1 MIYGRFTKKAEAAL
15 ILARE
20 CAADFGHSYIGTE
33 HILWGLVKEG
43 TGVAASVLLTN
54 GANEERIGNK
64 ILELIGTGEGS
75 PANLNYTP
83 RTKRVMELSYAEAR
97 RMGQNYIGTEH
108 ILIGIMREGESVAV
122 KILSDLGIDIRKL
135 YESILAMLSEDTPM
149 AAVQNRP
156 KAADVETPTLDQF
169 GRDLTYLVREG
180 KVDPVIGRDKEIERV
195 IQILSRRTKNN
206 PCLIGEPGVGKT
218 AICEG
223 LAHKI
228 IEGNVPE
235 TLKDKRVGTLGR
247 SSLVAGAKYRGEFED
262 RLKKSIEEIM
272 SAGNVVLFID
282 ELHTIVGAGAAEGAI
297 DAANILKP
305 LLARGEIQIIGAT
318 TLDEYRKHIE
328 KDAALERRFQPISVG
343 EPTPEEAIEIL
354 KGIRDKYEAHH
365 KVKITDKALEAAV
378 RLSCRYINDRFLP
391 DKAIDLIDE
400 ASSKVRLTSFTAPP
414 DLKDLEHRIENLHK
428 MKEDAIVSQEFE
440 KAASLRD
447 EENKLKEE
455 LSSKMEAWKMEKSK
469 HTQVV
474 SEEEIAAIIGSW
486 TGIPVSRL
494 AQEETERL
502 KNMESVLHQRVIGQ
516 EDAVK
521 AVSRAIRRGR
531 VGLKD
536 PKRPVGSFIFLG
548 PTGVGKTE
556 LSKALAEALFG
567 DESLMIRIDMSEYME
582 KHSVSRLVGSPPG
595 YVGYDEGG
603 QLTEKVRRKPYAVVL
618 FDEIEKA
625 HPDVFNMLLQILD
638 DGRLTDSTGR
648 VVNFRNTVIIMTSN
662 VGAREI
668 VDPKRLGFGSIEEN
682 ATRDYEDMKKNVMSE
697 LKRAFRPEFLN
708 RVDEIIVF
716 HPLSRN
722 EIKEIASLMLNETS
736 KRLSQNNISLEIS
749 EDIKNFLA
757 EKGYDKTYGARPLKR
772 AIQEQIEDKLAE
784 AILDGLIKD
793 GDKVSVSFEE
803 GKIAVKP
810 INDAE
815 NIKNGTADEK
825 ERENEK

>member
-1 MIYGRFTKKAEAAL
+1 MIYGRYTKKAETAL
-15 ILARE
+15 IYARD
-20 CAADFGHSYIGTE
+20 CAQNFGHTYIGTE
-33 HILWGLVKEG
+33 HILWGLAKEG
-43 TGVAASVLLTN
+43 SGVAASVLLLN
-54 GANEERIGNK
+54 NVSEERIREK
-64 ILELIGTGEGS
+64 IGELIGTGEGS
-75 PANLNYTP
+75 GPSLSYTP
-83 RTKRVMELSYAEAR
+83 RTKRVLELSYAEAR

-122 KILSDLGIDIRKL
+122 RILTDLGVDIRKL
-135 YESILAMLSEDTPM
+135 YENILAMLSEDTP
-149 AAVQNRP
+149 AAVNAGKPRVT
-156 KAADVETPTLDQF
+156 DVETPTLDQF
-169 GRDLTYLVREG
+169 GRDLTALVREG
-180 KVDPVIGRDKEIERV
+180 RVDPVIGRDKEIERV

-228 IEGNVPE
+228 VDGNVPE
-235 TLKDKRVGTLGR
+235 TLKDKRVVTLDL
-247 SSLVAGAKYRGEFED
+247 SSMVAGAKYRGEFED
-262 RLKKSIEEIM
+262 RLKKSIEEIRN
-272 SAGNVVLFID
+272 AGNVVLFID
-282 ELHTIVGAGAAEGAI
+282 EMHTIVGAGAAEGAI

-328 KDAALERRFQPISVG
+328 KDAALERRFQPITIG
-343 EPTPEEAIEIL
+343 EPTEEEAIAIL

-365 KVKITDKALEAAV
+365 GVKITDKAIEAAV
-378 RLSCRYINDRFLP
+378 KLSSRYINDRYLP

-400 ASSKVRLTSFTAPP
+400 ASSKVRLQCFTAPP
-414 DLKDLEHRIENLHK
+414 DMKELERKIEELHK
-428 MKEDAIVSQEFE
+428 MKEDAIVQQEFE
-440 KAASLRD
+440 RAASLRD

-455 LSSKMEAWKMEKSK
+455 LNSRKEAWKMKNQK
-469 HTQVV
+469 DTQMVT
-474 SEEEIAAIIGSW
+474 EEEIAGVVGSW

-502 KNMESVLHQRVIGQ
+502 RNLEAVLHKRVIGQ

-536 PKRPVGSFIFLG
+536 PKRPVGSFIFSG

-603 QLTEKVRRKPYAVVL
+603 QLTEKVRRKPYSVIL

-625 HPDVFNMLLQILD
+625 HPDVFNMMLQILD

-648 VVNFRNTVIIMTSN
+648 TVDFKNTVIIMTSN
-662 VGAREI
+662 VGARDI
-668 VDPKRLGFGSIEEN
+668 VDPKRMGFGVMDDN
-682 ATRDYEDMKKNVMSE
+682 AAKDYEDMKKNVMGE
-697 LKRAFRPEFLN
+697 LKRTFRPEFLN

-716 HPLSRN
+716 HPLTKN
-722 EIKEIASLMLNETS
+722 EIGNIAELMLNEVS
-736 KRLSQNNISLEIS
+736 KRMKSSNITITYSDEVKAFIS
-749 EDIKNFLA
+749 

-772 AIQEQIEDKLAE
+772 TIQELVEDRLAE
-784 AILDGLIKD
+784 EILDGHIKE
-793 GDKVSVSFEE
+793 GDTVHVSLQDNKLVFT
-803 GKIAVKP
+803 GQAP
-810 INDAE
+810 Q
-815 NIKNGTADEK
+815 
-825 ERENEK
+825 

>member
-1 MIYGRFTKKAEAAL
+1 MIFGKFTKKAETAL
-15 ILARE
+15 MHAKE
-20 CAADFGHSYIGTE
+20 CALAFGHPYIGTE
-33 HILWGLVKEG
+33 HILWGLAKEG
-43 TGVAASVLLTN
+43 TGIAASVLSAN
-54 GANEERIGNK
+54 GVNEERIKQK
-64 ILELIGTGEGS
+64 ILELIGGGDGS
-75 PANLNYTP
+75 VTNLSYTP
-83 RTKRVMELSYAEAR
+83 RTKRVLELSYAEAR

-108 ILIGIMREGESVAV
+108 LLIAIMREGESVAV
-122 KILSDLGIDIRKL
+122 KIITDLGNDIRKL
-135 YESILAMLSEDTPM
+135 YENILSMLSEDTPM
-149 AAVQNRP
+149 AAAQSKPQVT
-156 KAADVETPTLDQF
+156 DVDTPTLDQF
-169 GRDLTYLVREG
+169 GRDLTYMVREG
-180 KVDPVIGRDKEIERV
+180 KVDPVVGRDKEIERV

-235 TLKDKRVGTLGR
+235 TLKDKRVVTLDL
-247 SSLVAGAKYRGEFED
+247 SSMVAGAKYRGEFED
-262 RLKKSIEEIM
+262 RLKKSIEEIRN
-272 SAGNVVLFID
+272 AGNVILFID

-328 KDAALERRFQPISVG
+328 KDAALERRFQPITVS
-343 EPTPEEAIEIL
+343 EPTSEEAVQIL
-354 KGIRDKYEAHH
+354 FGIRDKYEAHH
-365 KVKITDKALEAAV
+365 KVKITDKAIEAAV
-378 RLSCRYINDRFLP
+378 KLSIRYINDRFLP

-400 ASSKVRLTSFTAPP
+400 ASSKVRLKSFTAPP
-414 DLKDLEHRIENLHK
+414 DLKNLERKIEELHK
-428 MKEDAIVSQEFE
+428 MKEDSIVSQEFE
-440 KAASLRD
+440 KAAALRD
-447 EENKLKEE
+447 EESKLKEE
-455 LSSKMEAWKMEKSK
+455 LNSKKEAWQMENSK
-469 HTQVV
+469 NTQIVT
-474 SEEEIAAIIGSW
+474 EEEIASIIGSW

-494 AQEETERL
+494 AQEESERL
-502 KNMESVLHQRVIGQ
+502 KNMESELHKRVIGQ
-516 EDAVK
+516 EDAVS

-536 PKRPVGSFIFLG
+536 PKRPVGSFIFSG

-648 VVNFRNTVIIMTSN
+648 SVDFRNTVIIMTSN
-662 VGAREI
+662 VGARDI
-668 VDPKRLGFGSIEEN
+668 VEPKKLGFGAMEEN
-682 ATRDYEDMKKNVMSE
+682 AARDYNDMKKNVMAE
-697 LKRAFRPEFLN
+697 LKKTFRPEFIN

-716 HPLSRN
+716 HPLNRE
-722 EIKEIASLMLNETS
+722 EIKRIGTLMLNETV
-736 KRLSQNNISLEIS
+736 KRMEQNNIKVTFTE
-749 EDIKNFLA
+749 EVTDYLA

-772 AIQEQIEDKLAE
+772 TIQEKIEDKLAE
-784 AILDGLIKD
+784 AMLDNDVKE
-793 GDKVSVSFEE
+793 GDTVTISYEE
-803 GKIAVKP
+803 GNIV
-810 INDAE
+810 
-815 NIKNGTADEK
+815 IKNGMADEI
-825 ERENEK
+825 

>member
-15 ILARE
+15 IHAKEFAMAL
-20 CAADFGHSYIGTE
+20 GHPYIGTE

-43 TGVAASVLLTN
+43 TGIAASVLVSN
-54 GANEERIGNK
+54 GVTDERIKHK
-64 ILELIGTGEGS
+64 IIELIGTGEGGNGAIS
-75 PANLNYTP
+75 YTP
-83 RTKRVMELSYAEAR
+83 RTKRVLELSYAEAR
-97 RMGQNYIGTEH
+97 RMGQNFIGTEH

-122 KILSDLGIDIRKL
+122 KILIDLGVDIRKL
-135 YESILAMLSEDTPM
+135 YESIMTMLSEDTPM
-149 AAVQNRP
+149 AVAQNRP
-156 KAADVETPTLDQF
+156 SAVEVETPTLDQF
-169 GRDLTYLVREG
+169 GRDLTAFVREG

-223 LAHKI
+223 LAQKI
-228 IEGNVPE
+228 VEGNVPE
-235 TLKDKRVGTLGR
+235 TLKDKRVVTLDL
-247 SSLVAGAKYRGEFED
+247 SSMVAGAKYRGEFED
-262 RLKKSIEEIM
+262 RLKKAIEEIRN
-272 SAGNVVLFID
+272 AGNVILFID

-328 KDAALERRFQPISVG
+328 KDAALERRFQPITVG
-343 EPTPEEAIEIL
+343 EPTIEETIEIL

-365 KVKITDKALEAAV
+365 QVKITDKALEAAV
-378 RLSCRYINDRFLP
+378 KLSTRYISDRFLP

-400 ASSKVRLTSFTAPP
+400 AASKVRLRSFTAPT
-414 DLKDLEHRIENLHK
+414 DLKELERKIEEIHK
-428 MKEDAIVSQEFE
+428 MKEDAIVSQE
-440 KAASLRD
+440 D

-455 LSSKMEAWKMEKSK
+455 LESKKEAWKMHNSIN
-469 HTQVV
+469 TQVV
-474 SEEEIAAIIGSW
+474 TEEEVASIIGAW

-494 AQEETERL
+494 AQEESERL
-502 KNMESVLHQRVIGQ
+502 KNMEQVLHKRVIGQ
-516 EDAVK
+516 EEAVK

-536 PKRPVGSFIFLG
+536 PKRPVGSFIFSG

-603 QLTEKVRRKPYAVVL
+603 QLTEKVRRKPYSVVL

-648 VVNFRNTVIIMTSN
+648 VVDFKNTVIIMTSN

-668 VDPKRLGFGSIEEN
+668 VETRRLGFGSLEEN
-682 ATRDYEDMKKNVMSE
+682 AAKDYEDMKKNVMNE
-697 LKRAFRPEFLN
+697 LKKTFRPEFLN

-716 HPLSRN
+716 HPLTRD
-722 EIKEIASLMLNETS
+722 EIKQIANLMLEETA
-736 KRLSQNNISLEIS
+736 KRLAQNNIKVTF
-749 EDIKNFLA
+749 DDMVKDYLA

-772 AIQEQIEDKLAE
+772 TIQEQIEDKLAE
-784 AILDGLIKD
+784 AILDERIKD
-793 GDKVSVSFEE
+793 GDEVHISLKD
-803 GKIAVKP
+803 GKIE
-810 INDAE
+810 I
-815 NIKNGTADEK
+815 EK
-825 ERENEK
+825 VGSVQK

>member
-1 MIYGRFTKKAEAAL
+1 MIYGKFTKKAEAAL
-15 ILARE
+15 IHARE
-20 CAADFGHSYIGTE
+20 CAAGFGHAYIGTE
-33 HILWGLVKEG
+33 HILWGLAKEG
-43 TGVAASVLLTN
+43 TGVAASVLLAH
-54 GANEERIGNK
+54 GANDERIGQK
-64 ILELIGTGEGS
+64 IMELIGPGEGS
-75 PANLNYTP
+75 PPSLNYTP

-97 RMGQNYIGTEH
+97 RMGQNFIGTEH

-122 KILSDLGIDIRKL
+122 KIMSDLGMDIRKL
-135 YESILAMLSEDTPM
+135 YENILAMLSEDTPM
-149 AAVQNRP
+149 AAAQSKP

-169 GRDLTYLVREG
+169 GRDLTALVREG

-228 IEGNVPE
+228 MEGNVPE
-235 TLKDKRVGTLGR
+235 TLKDKRVVTLDL
-247 SSLVAGAKYRGEFED
+247 SSMVAGAKYRGEFED
-262 RLKKSIEEIM
+262 RLKKSIEEIRN
-272 SAGNVVLFID
+272 AGNVVLFID

-328 KDAALERRFQPISVG
+328 KDAALERRFQPITVG
-343 EPTPEEAIEIL
+343 EPTQEEAIEIL

-365 KVKITDKALEAAV
+365 QVKITDKALEAAV
-378 RLSCRYINDRFLP
+378 RLSSRYINDRFLP

-414 DLKDLEHRIENLHK
+414 DLKDLEHKIDELHK

-440 KAASLRD
+440 RAASLRD

-455 LSSKMEAWKMEKSK
+455 LSSKKEAWKMENSK
-469 HTQVV
+469 QTQTVT
-474 SEEEIAAIIGSW
+474 EEEIAAIIGSW

-502 KNMESVLHQRVIGQ
+502 KNMEAVLHQRVIGQ

-521 AVSRAIRRGR
+521 AVARAIRRGR

-536 PKRPVGSFIFLG
+536 PKRPVGSFIFSG

-603 QLTEKVRRKPYAVVL
+603 QLTEKVRRKPYSVIL

-668 VDPKRLGFGSIEEN
+668 VEPKRLGFGSMEEN
-682 ATRDYEDMKKNVMSE
+682 AARDYLDMKKNVMSE
-697 LKRAFRPEFLN
+697 LKKTFRPEFLN

-716 HPLSRN
+716 HPLSRD
-722 EIKEIASLMLNETS
+722 EIKEIATLMLSETA
-736 KRLSQNNISLEIS
+736 KRLNQTHIRVSFSEEIK
-749 EDIKNFLA
+749 DYLA

-784 AILDGLIKD
+784 AILDGQVKE
-793 GDKVSVSFEE
+793 GDTVSVTFKE
-803 GKIAVKP
+803 GKIGV
-810 INDAE
+810 E
-815 NIKNGTADEK
+815 TVTALTSDN
-825 ERENEK
+825 RE